1 MSSDNDLV
9 FLREI
14 QERLIKF
21 REGDSKELEMVETMI
36 SDWIAELEG
45 VCDGKNHYHD

>member
-1 MSSDNDLV
+1 MSSDKDLV

-21 REGDSKELEMVETMI
+21 REGHSEELEMVETMI

-45 VCDGKNHYHD
+45 V

>member
-1 MSSDNDLV
+1 MSLDKDLV

-21 REGDSKELEMVETMI
+21 REGDSAELEMVETMI

-45 VCDGKNHYHD
+45 V

>member
-1 MSSDNDLV
+1 MSSDKDLV

-21 REGDSKELEMVETMI
+21 REGDSEELEMVETMI

-45 VCDGKNHYHD
+45 VWDGTAI